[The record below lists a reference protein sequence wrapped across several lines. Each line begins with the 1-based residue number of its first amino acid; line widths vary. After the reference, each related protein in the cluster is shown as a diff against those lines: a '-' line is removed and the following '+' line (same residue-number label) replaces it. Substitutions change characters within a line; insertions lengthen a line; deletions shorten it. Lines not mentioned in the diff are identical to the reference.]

1 MSDYVHHGELLSVE
15 KEDNSVFLELKIP
28 ANLYYFQ
35 GHFPSAPVL
44 PGVVL
49 THWVVEYA
57 SQYFN
62 ADPSKFESFSG
73 LKFQIIVGPEQI
85 IKLKLSQINDN
96 KYTFSYH
103 SDHGKHASGKVMF
116 V

>member
-1 MSDYVHHGELLSVE
+1 MSDYVHHGELLSVA

-35 GHFPSAPVL
+35 GHFPSAAVL
-44 PGVVL
+44 PGVVM

-62 ADPSKFESFSG
+62 VDPNTFKGFSG
-73 LKFQIIVGPEQI
+73 LKFQIIVGPEYIVQ
-85 IKLKLSQINDN
+85 LKLTQISAN
-96 KYTFSYH
+96 KYSFSFH
-103 SDHGKHASGKVMF
+103 SEHGKHASGKVLF

>member
-1 MSDYVHHGELLSVE
+1 LSDYVHHGELLSVA
-15 KEDNSVFLELKIP
+15 KEDSSVFLELKIP
-28 ANLYYFQ
+28 ENLYYFQ
-35 GHFPSAPVL
+35 GHFPGAPVL

-62 ADPSKFESFSG
+62 VDPNRFQSFNG
-73 LKFQIIVGPEQI
+73 LKFQIIAGPGI
-85 IKLKLSQINDN
+85 ILKLKLTQINPH
-96 KYTFSYH
+96 KYSFSY
-103 SDHGKHASGKVMF
+103 SSEHGKHASGKVLF